1 MYSLS
6 EATERYLG
14 QLQEPLLIRG
24 YFSAKTHPLLAPLV
38 PRIHDLLEEYAE
50 LGRGKVRIEI
60 VDPHKNQALEE
71 EAASKYGIRPIP
83 FQIASRHQSGVVNS
97 YFHIVVS
104 YGDQTET
111 LNFEE
116 LTEFKA
122 GSSDD
127 LEVALKNPE
136 YSITSSIKKVLTSYR
151 AGGNPFD
158 SLTGKVIFRGYISPT
173 ESTSRW
179 AVHAAPRPGI
189 GTDRLTERIRRKIH
203 HKHLRPRCKGG
214 RPSPA
219 NQ

>member
-50 LGRGKVRIEI
+50 LGRGKVRVEFI
-60 VDPHKNQALEE
+60 DPHKNQALEE
-71 EAASKYGIRPIP
+71 EAASKYGVRPIP
-83 FQIASRHQSGVVNS
+83 FQVASRHQSGVVNS

-136 YSITSSIKKVLTSYR
+136 YSITSSIKKALTSYR
-151 AGGNPFD
+151 AGGSPFD

-173 ESTSRW
+173 EHLPYGLSTLCLLYTS
-179 AVHAAPRPGI
+179 
-189 GTDRLTERIRRKIH
+189 
-203 HKHLRPRCKGG
+203 
-214 RPSPA
+214 PSPRD
-219 NQ
+219 